1 MIEKIPRLSSDQRSN
16 LVAYLDGELP
26 EPAAKEIEQ
35 VLSKSP
41 TVQHDVEMLSR
52 TWDLL
57 DQLPRLTGNS
67 DLTERMVSLVKAGDE
82 PSLAVCPLRGSSGF
96 RRSRCVAGRSSP
108 RGWLDWHWRRIAGFF
123 VTNRLIPDPS
133 EPLLRNLPVI
143 EKLDLYSNVES
154 IDFLHELD
162 KRAVPF
168 NEPKSNTP

>member
-1 MIEKIPRLSSDQRSN
+1 MEKIPRLSSDQRSN

-26 EPAAKEIEQ
+26 DPAAKEIEH

-57 DQLPRLTGNS
+57 DQLPRLTGNGE
-67 DLTERMVSLVKAGDE
+67 LTERMVSLVKAADE
-82 PSLAVCPLRGSSGF
+82 PSPFLSTSWLERIPKEPLRRGAIVATW
-96 RRSRCVAGRSSP
+96 VAGLALA
-108 RGWLDWHWRRIAGFF
+108 GVAGFF

-133 EPLLRNLPVI
+133 EQLLRNLPVI

-154 IDFLHELD
+154 IEFLRELE
-162 KRAVPF
+162 KRGVF
-168 NEPKSNTP
+168 Q

>member
-16 LVAYLDGELP
+16 LVAYLDGELQ

-67 DLTERMVSLVKAGDE
+67 DLTEQMVSLVKAGDE
-82 PSLAVCPLRGSSGF
+82 PPSLLSTSWLERIPKEPLRRGAI
-96 RRSRCVAGRSSP
+96 VATWVVGLALA
-108 RGWLDWHWRRIAGFF
+108 GIAGFF
-123 VTNRLIPDPS
+123 VTNRLIPIPPS
-133 EPLLRNLPVI
+133 RFCGISP
-143 EKLDLYSNVES
+143 
-154 IDFLHELD
+154 
-162 KRAVPF
+162 
-168 NEPKSNTP
+168 

>member
-1 MIEKIPRLSSDQRSN
+1 MEKIPRLSSDQRSN

-67 DLTERMVSLVKAGDE
+67 DRTDRMVSLVKAGDE
-82 PSLAVCPLRGSSGF
+82 PAPFLFTSWLERIPKEPLRRGAIVATWAAGLALAA
-96 RRSRCVAGRSSP
+96 VAGF
-108 RGWLDWHWRRIAGFF
+108 IVA
-123 VTNRLIPDPS
+123 NRLIPDPS

-154 IDFLHELD
+154 IDFLRQLD
-162 KRAVPF
+162 NRGVSF
-168 NEPKSNTP
+168 NDAKSNTP